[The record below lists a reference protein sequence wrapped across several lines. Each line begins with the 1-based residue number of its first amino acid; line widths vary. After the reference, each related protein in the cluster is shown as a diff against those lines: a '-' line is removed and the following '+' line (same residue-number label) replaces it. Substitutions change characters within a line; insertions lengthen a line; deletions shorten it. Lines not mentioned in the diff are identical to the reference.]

1 MCFFSW
7 GDGVETSGSGIVT
20 VDNLESER
28 VERLRTHQE
37 AVAAETVAPKASRKA
52 WRKWLYAIL
61 ASYIVLQIYYVR
73 EMLAALLIF
82 TILFAV
88 FAFIATIV
96 YIVGRA
102 GEAGIVLAEPAA
114 KRGIEIAEELSK
126 KTFHRQRSV
135 IAP

>member
-1 MCFFSW
+1 MFLRW
-7 GDGVETSGSGIVT
+7 GDGVETSGSAFVT
-20 VDNLESER
+20 VDNLED
-28 VERLRTHQE
+28 ERLE
-37 AVAAETVAPKASRKA
+37 AVETDKEAIAELSVVPKTSRKA

-61 ASYIVLQIYYVR
+61 ASYIVLQVYYVR

-82 TILFAV
+82 TIFFAV

-114 KRGIEIAEELSK
+114 KRGMEIAEGLSK

>member
-1 MCFFSW
+1 MFLRW
-7 GDGVETSGSGIVT
+7 GDGVETSGSAFVT
-20 VDNLESER
+20 VDNLEDER
-28 VERLRTHQE
+28 TEAIETHKE
-37 AVAAETVAPKASRKA
+37 AVVEDSVAPKTRRKA

-61 ASYIVLQIYYVR
+61 AGYIVLQVYYVR

-82 TILFAV
+82 TIFFAV

-126 KTFHRQRSV
+126 KTFHRPRS
-135 IAP
+135 APAP

>member
-1 MCFFSW
+1 MFRLW
-7 GDGVETSGSGIVT
+7 GDGVETSGAVENSAT
-20 VDNLESER
+20 ELLPADNLRYER
-28 VERLRTHQE
+28 VELSKSPAE
-37 AVAAETVAPKASRKA
+37 SVAQDLVAPKTNRKS
-52 WRKWLYAIL
+52 WRKWAYAIL

-82 TILFAV
+82 TIFFAF

-114 KRGIEIAEELSK
+114 KRGMEIAEGLSK
-126 KTFHRQRSV
+126 
-135 IAP
+135 IG

>member
-1 MCFFSW
+1 VFLRW
-7 GDGVETSGSGIVT
+7 GDGVETSGSAFVT
-20 VDNLESER
+20 VDNLEDER
-28 VERLRTHQE
+28 TEAIETHKE
-37 AVAAETVAPKASRKA
+37 AVVEDSVAPKTSRKA

-61 ASYIVLQIYYVR
+61 AGYIVLQVYYVR

-82 TILFAV
+82 TIFFAV

-114 KRGIEIAEELSK
+114 KRGMEIAEELSK

>member
-1 MCFFSW
+1 M
-7 GDGVETSGSGIVT
+7 ETSGTEFVT
-20 VDNLESER
+20 VDDLECER
-28 VERLRTHQE
+28 NEAVKTHQQ
-37 AVAAETVAPKASRKA
+37 AVAGDSVAPKTSRKA

-61 ASYIVLQIYYVR
+61 ASYIVLQVYYVR

-82 TILFAV
+82 TIFFAV

-114 KRGIEIAEELSK
+114 KRGMEIAEGLSK